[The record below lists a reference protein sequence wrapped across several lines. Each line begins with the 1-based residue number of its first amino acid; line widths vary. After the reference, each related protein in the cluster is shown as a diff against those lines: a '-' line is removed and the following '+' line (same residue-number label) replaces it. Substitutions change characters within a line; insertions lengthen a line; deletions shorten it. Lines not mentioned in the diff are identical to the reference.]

1 MKKLLVA
8 VALLVLGAPVAY
20 SQSNTEQ
27 AILKLTRDWLAAEE
41 RHDRATLLRIIAD
54 DFQGTGPTGITVF
67 KEEVIPIEGSEAGG
81 LAIQVDELKARM
93 FGDTSVVT
101 GRGVQKGEEKGQLR
115 FTVVFA
121 KRGDSWQMVAGHLC
135 AVPK

>member
-8 VALLVLGAPVAY
+8 VALLVISAPVAY

-54 DFQGTGPTGITVF
+54 DFQGTGPMGNTVF
-67 KEEVIPIEGSEAGG
+67 KEDVIPMEGSQAGG
-81 LAIQVDELKARM
+81 LAVQVEELKARM

-101 GRGVQKGEEKGQLR
+101 GRGVQKAGEKRQLR

-121 KRGDSWQMVAGHLC
+121 KRGDSWQMVAGHLS
-135 AVPK
+135 AVPR